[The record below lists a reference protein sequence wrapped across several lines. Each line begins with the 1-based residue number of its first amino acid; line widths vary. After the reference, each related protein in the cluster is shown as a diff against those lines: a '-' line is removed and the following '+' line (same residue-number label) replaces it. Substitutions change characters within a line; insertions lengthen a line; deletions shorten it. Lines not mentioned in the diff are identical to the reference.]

1 MKGATMKR
9 FLFLAIMIFLS
20 MKPAS
25 AQTNLTYKMSWSS
38 GAFVHG
44 TLVLEHSIGTDSW
57 MQDVTTT
64 TFTGI
69 YTVKDFVL
77 KANTLYR
84 VVLKTHN
91 PSTGKPQ
98 EFVATFIVPSW
109 VLNPAKIISAIYKFE
124 VRIWDNTVV
133 PGSTTIVVG
142 M

>member
-1 MKGATMKR
+1 
-9 FLFLAIMIFLS
+9 
-20 MKPAS
+20 
-25 AQTNLTYKMSWSS
+25 MSWSS

-44 TLVLEHSIGTDSW
+44 TLVLEHSIGTDTW

-64 TFTGI
+64 TFTGN
-69 YTVKDFVL
+69 YTVKDFVI
-77 KANTLYR
+77 KANTTYR

-98 EFVATFIVPSW
+98 EFLATFIVPSW
-109 VLNPAKIISAIYKFE
+109 VLNPAKIVSAIYKFE
-124 VRIWDNTVV
+124 VRVWDNTVV